1 MFLAPGSLLILFT
14 LTQNS
19 VEKKYNI
26 DKKRLCHSEKHMLVH
41 FT

>member
-26 DKKRLCHSEKHMLVH
+26 DKIKAVS
-41 FT
+41 F